1 MNDDVQ
7 AFTPFAPVRS
17 RSRNLA
23 RTWWGRDW
31 IDALEQASLDQQE
44 LTAGRRI
51 ARSGGIGPITI
62 GAGRAAATVDAPDG
76 VFRPVLRWAPLPDR
90 DWARVHD
97 LVARS
102 AGHAAALLDGELPS
116 ELVDSARDAG
126 PALLPEI
133 GDLDP
138 DCDCPGW
145 EHPCRHAAALAYQ
158 VAWLLDAD
166 PFVLFLLRGRSRA
179 ELLRQW
185 RRHRN
190 DTEPTTPTPDDA
202 AEAFAAEIAALP
214 PEPVIPPEPASP
226 LVVDDTGIVDVA
238 ALRRL
243 AAHAAHR
250 ARELLTEPTDVDV
263 DGDLVRLAAQFPQ
276 DLERWQAAVRGER
289 DLPRAVRA
297 WELGGPGGL
306 DVLETTWTP
315 RGPWWMRACT
325 ELAEVVDEDGLTEP
339 TIQDNHWTSESVQ
352 LRCHRDGRWFGYR
365 WWEHQWW
372 PVTRPDRDPVTA
384 LTVTMQR

>member
-1 MNDDVQ
+1 MQ

-17 RSRNLA
+17 RGKSLA

-31 IDALEQASLDQQE
+31 IDAMEQASLDQQE

-51 ARSGGIGPITI
+51 ARSGKVGPIAVGT
-62 GAGRAAATVDAPDG
+62 GHAAATVDAPDG
-76 VFRPVLRWAPLPDR
+76 TFRAVLRWKSLPDR

-102 AGHAAALLDGELPS
+102 AGHVAALLDGELPT

-158 VAWLLDAD
+158 VAWLFDAD
-166 PFVLFLLRGRSRA
+166 PFVLFLIRGRSRA

-185 RRHRN
+185 RRQRN
-190 DTEPTTPTPDDA
+190 PPEPATEAYDDA
-202 AEAFAAEIAALP
+202 AEVFAAEIAALP
-214 PEPVIPPEPASP
+214 AEPAVPPEPAPP
-226 LVVDDTGIVDVA
+226 LVVDETGTVEAA
-238 ALRRL
+238 ALRHL
-243 AAHAAHR
+243 ATHAAHR
-250 ARELLTEPTDVDV
+250 ARELLAEPADIDVP
-263 DGDLVRLAAQFPQ
+263 GDLVRLAAQFPQ
-276 DLERWQAAVRGER
+276 DLDRWQAAARDGH

-297 WELGGPGGL
+297 WELGGPCGL
-306 DVLETTWTP
+306 DALEDTWTP
-315 RGPWWMRACT
+315 QGPWWVRACT
-325 ELAEVVDEDGLTEP
+325 ELAEAAAEDGLTEP
-339 TIQDNHWTSESVQ
+339 TIQDNHWTSDTVQ

-365 WWEHQWW
+365 RRENLWW
-372 PVTRPDRDPVTA
+372 PATRPDRDPVTA
-384 LTVTMQR
+384 LTVTMQQ